1 MFGLIDCNSFFAS
14 CEQIF
19 RPDLYGKPVVV
30 LSNNDGCIIAMTK
43 ETKVYGIHR
52 GQPLYQIREIIEKNN
67 IAVFSSNYTLYDNIS
82 QRVMQ
87 MVSERVHSIDIYSID
102 EAFMDLKG
110 YDINTLSDHMH
121 QLSRDIRQ
129 GIGIPVSIGVAPTKT
144 LAKIASIF
152 AKRYKGYQDV
162 CIIDTEEKRIK
173 ALRLIPIEDVW
184 GIGRQ
189 ISKNLINKNIHT
201 AWDLTQK
208 NETWVQ
214 KILNITGVRIWKEL
228 HGINCINT
236 LELSEKKNICT
247 SRSFSEMIED
257 YPSLSESVATFA
269 ASCAMKL
276 RKQHTAARL
285 ITVTIMTNKHREDL
299 PQYFNTVGIRLD
311 TPSCD
316 SMEIVQT
323 ALKALRSIY
332 KEGYKYKKS
341 AVIVSDILKQNEI
354 QPTLFDDIIRKKTH
368 IKLSNVIDKI
378 NQTNGIGTMKLA
390 VQGNTQNKWKLKREY
405 ISPNYTTNFKEI
417 LKVN

>member
-14 CEQIF
+14 CEQVF
-19 RPDLYGKPVVV
+19 RPDLYGKPVIV

-43 ETKVYGIHR
+43 EAKAYGIHR
-52 GQPLYQIREIIEKNN
+52 GQPLYQIREVIEKNN
-67 IAVFSSNYTLYDNIS
+67 IAVFSSNYSLYDNIS
-82 QRVMQ
+82 HRVMQ

-102 EAFMDLKG
+102 EAFMDLNG
-110 YDINTLSDHMH
+110 YDINTLSDCMH

-129 GIGIPVSIGVAPTKT
+129 GIGIPVSIGIAPTKT

-152 AKRYKGYQDV
+152 AKRYRGYQNV

-173 ALRLIPIEDVW
+173 ALHLIPIEDIW
-184 GIGRQ
+184 GIGRR
-189 ISKNLINKNIHT
+189 ISKNLINKNVYT

-214 KILNITGVRIWKEL
+214 KNLNITGVRTWKEL
-228 HGINCINT
+228 HGISCINT

-247 SRSFSEMIED
+247 SRSFSEMVED

-299 PQYFNTVGIRLD
+299 PQYFNTAGIRLD

-341 AVIVSDILKQNEI
+341 AVVVSDILRQNEI
-354 QPTLFDDIIRKKTH
+354 QPTLFDDIIRKRTH

-390 VQGNTQNKWKLKREY
+390 VQGNAKNKWGLKREY

>member
-30 LSNNDGCIIAMTK
+30 LSNNDGCIIAMTQ
-43 ETKVYGIHR
+43 EAKVYGIHR

-110 YDINTLSDHMH
+110 YNIDTLSDHMH

-152 AKRYKGYQDV
+152 AKRYKGYQDI

-173 ALRLIPIEDVW
+173 ALHLIPIEDVW
-184 GIGRQ
+184 GIGRR
-189 ISKNLINKNIHT
+189 ISKDLINKNIHT

-208 NETWVQ
+208 SETWVQ
-214 KILNITGVRIWKEL
+214 KILNISGVRTWKEL
-228 HGINCINT
+228 HGISCIST

-247 SRSFSEMIED
+247 SRSFSKMIED

-276 RKQHTAARL
+276 RKQHTAAQL

-299 PQYFNTVGIRLD
+299 PQYFNTAGIRLE

-341 AVIVSDILKQNEI
+341 AVIVSDILRQNEI

-390 VQGNTQNKWKLKREY
+390 VQGNTQNKWGLKREY
-405 ISPNYTTNFKEI
+405 ISPNYVTNFKEI